1 MTTLAVTPS
10 ASASGSGASK
20 ADLEWR
26 NQLAYLNFR
35 IGDFEVGSLKLP
47 MSIPQADFWELQGRA
62 DPTRMTPSPD
72 RGLLLRS
79 LPVDAPLPTLERRAD
94 ALVYVPRC
102 YRRYMTDMRMGAE
115 EFLKGLS
122 SKSRNTL
129 KRKMRKFE
137 DEFGSPIAFREYRHE
152 EEVGEYFTTARQVSA
167 RTFQERLLDF
177 GLPDTPSFVD
187 QTIEEA
193 RRGDWRGYVLQARGQ
208 AIAYVHCP
216 IVRNVA
222 LYAYVGFDPAYSQ
235 WSPGTIL
242 QWLLMERMFA
252 DERVHW
258 FDFTEG
264 EGPHK
269 EFFSTHHWYCADVWM
284 LAPTWRNRLVIG
296 MHAGLDRTGVLTGR
310 LLERVGLKQRLRR
323 LLRRQ

>member
-1 MTTLAVTPS
+1 MTTLAV
-10 ASASGSGASK
+10 ASAGPCQGEQTK
-20 ADLEWR
+20 NLEVVWR
-26 NQLAYLNFR
+26 DQLAYLNFR
-35 IGDFEVGSLKLP
+35 IGDIEIGSLKLP
-47 MSIPQADFWELQGRA
+47 MRIPLGDFWELQGRV
-62 DPTRMTPSPD
+62 DPAHVTPRRE
-72 RGLLLRS
+72 RGFLLRS

-102 YRRYMTDMRMGAE
+102 YRRYMTDMRIGAAA
-115 EFLKGLS
+115 FLNGLS

-137 DEFGSPIAFREYRHE
+137 EEFGSPIAFKEYRQPG
-152 EEVGEYFTTARQVSA
+152 EVVEYFAAAREVSA

-177 GLPDTPSFVD
+177 GLPDTQAFIE
-187 QTIEEA
+187 QTLAEA
-193 RRGDWRGYVLQARGQ
+193 RRGDWRGYVLHARGK

-252 DERVHW
+252 DDHVHW

-269 EFFSTHHWYCADVWM
+269 EFFSTHHWYCADVWIV
-284 LAPTWRNRLVIG
+284 APTLRNRLVVG
-296 MHAGLDRTGVLTGR
+296 LHAGLDRAGVLSGR
-310 LLERVGLKQRLRR
+310 MLDRMGLKQRVRR